1 MALKK
6 PVKIALCIFS
16 APILIWGTASLY
28 FTIAGRD
35 LPDICFDKYIPPPQ
49 NLKPE
54 ENAYTAIKEFAENRT
69 TNNTLLFKNYQLRK
83 AYLNGTTNQIAL
95 ADEARSFIAAE
106 SNTITVVKRIL
117 GSKGIEIPFEE
128 VLTANVHICSLQ
140 RITHGKGN
148 LRGR

>member
-83 AYLNGTTNQIAL
+83 AYLNGTTNQLAL
-95 ADEARSFIAAE
+95 AIADAAQII
-106 SNTITVVKRIL
+106 SRRPSVTFYRHCL
-117 GSKGIEIPFEE
+117 G
-128 VLTANVHICSLQ
+128 L
-140 RITHGKGN
+140 
-148 LRGR
+148 